1 VQNGAPILEICDV
14 YKRFGGIEAL
24 ADCSVSVAER
34 EIVGLIGPNGS
45 GKTTLFNLLVGDMA
59 PDAGRIMFRGE
70 DIVGL
75 RPYQIARKG
84 MARTF
89 QITRIFPQ
97 MTVMENLLLPARG
110 ANVGEK
116 ASELLELVGLSA
128 FAHEYANDLSFGQQR
143 LLSIAQVLMLEPS
156 LVLLD
161 EPAAGVNPAMQ
172 HIIIDLVHRLN
183 REGRTFLIVEH
194 NMDLVMNNC
203 RRIVVL
209 NMGRKI
215 AEGAPADIRR
225 DPEVQRAY
233 FGS

>member
-45 GKTTLFNLLVGDMA
+45 GKTTLFNLLVGYMA

-161 EPAAGVNPAMQ
+161 EPAAGFIQRCSTKSSIWCIAS
-172 HIIIDLVHRLN
+172 
-183 REGRTFLIVEH
+183 IVKAAH
-194 NMDLVMNNC
+194 
-203 RRIVVL
+203 
-209 NMGRKI
+209 
-215 AEGAPADIRR
+215 
-225 DPEVQRAY
+225 
-233 FGS
+233 F